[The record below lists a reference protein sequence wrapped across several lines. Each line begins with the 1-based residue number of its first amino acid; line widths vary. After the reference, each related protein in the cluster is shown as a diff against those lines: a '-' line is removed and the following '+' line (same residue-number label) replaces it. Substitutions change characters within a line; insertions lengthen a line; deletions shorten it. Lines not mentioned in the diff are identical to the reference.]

1 MRNSVL
7 LGILILA
14 FAGLAAAQSAS
25 SSPDAQAP
33 ANLPWDMS
41 ALTGCL
47 TQKMGQYTLI
57 DEEGTSH
64 DLVGSAG
71 KLRHEIDHQIQIIG
85 KPRIRT
91 VDGTLPGGASSAVE
105 KRVFEV
111 KTVKHLADKCTT
123 PGQ

>member
-7 LGILILA
+7 LGILILT

-64 DLVGSAG
+64 DLVG
-71 KLRHEIDHQIQIIG
+71 
-85 KPRIRT
+85 T
-91 VDGTLPGGASSAVE
+91 VWGFRCGDPSNPQSLVPTLGRCETRSCVCVSP
-105 KRVFEV
+105 
-111 KTVKHLADKCTT
+111 
-123 PGQ
+123 